1 MVPKSTDGK
10 RVLVCRSCGYTADKF
25 SAEKYRITENVRH
38 KHGDILVVEDAG
50 KRKREVDRRYLVDL
64 YGKEMYEFDE

>member
-1 MVPKSTDGK
+1 MVPGRTNGK
-10 RVLVCRSCGYTADKF
+10 RILICRNCGHTADKF

-38 KHGDILVVEDAG
+38 KPRDILVVEDGG
-50 KRKREVDRRYLVDL
+50 KRKHGVDRRYLVDL